1 MGNALTVVVPLSLIL
16 MGYRY
21 GYLSVELCFML
32 AGLFL
37 AAVVA
42 IGLSDRQ

>member
-1 MGNALTVVVPLSLIL
+1 MGNALTVLVPLSLIL

-32 AGLFL
+32 AGLF
-37 AAVVA
+37 VVA
-42 IGLSDRQ
+42 IALTDRQ